1 MQSFSSAYELQIF
14 QCLKYKV
21 YVRRLQ
27 YRQGEESVFMW
38 ITSWVSL
45 LHQYRDGD
53 DVPDDVIMRW
63 AWSCL
68 WWFLTL
74 TLPSPVCEAVLKY
87 ATPSSEEK
95 LECELSACIISD
107 YSNKSVDLFWFP
119 LWSTRCFGSPT
130 STKYFNSIL
139 RTCNQ
144 YVWNVQWRQWK
155 GTPCYCYIS
164 SIFITS
170 CWWWWFWLIWGSYH
184 HLNTLITHMRLD
196 TVCSESS
203 VGWLSWSIRS
213 LYWLGLKD
221 EVHAR
226 RSLGSLQLLSTA
238 RLHFPRC
245 DFTCQNK
252 GSLEVVQLV
261 YW

>member
-1 MQSFSSAYELQIF
+1 MISTVE
-14 QCLKYKV
+14 YK
-21 YVRRLQ
+21 
-27 YRQGEESVFMW
+27 M
-38 ITSWVSL
+38 
-45 LHQYRDGD
+45 
-53 DVPDDVIMRW
+53 
-63 AWSCL
+63 
-68 WWFLTL
+68 
-74 TLPSPVCEAVLKY
+74 
-87 ATPSSEEK
+87 
-95 LECELSACIISD
+95 
-107 YSNKSVDLFWFP
+107 
-119 LWSTRCFGSPT
+119 FGSPT

-139 RTCNQ
+139 KTCDQ

-155 GTPCYCYIS
+155 GTPCSCYIS

-203 VGWLSWSIRS
+203 IGWLSWSIRS

-261 YW
+261 YWWDNWDKDIRSFCKKKTSGHCKYMQNQLQPLFSLWHCLPCYLGRITMIAF

>member
-1 MQSFSSAYELQIF
+1 
-14 QCLKYKV
+14 
-21 YVRRLQ
+21 
-27 YRQGEESVFMW
+27 
-38 ITSWVSL
+38 
-45 LHQYRDGD
+45 
-53 DVPDDVIMRW
+53 MRW

-74 TLPSPVCEAVLKY
+74 TLPSPGCEAVLKY
-87 ATPSSEEK
+87 TTPSSEEK
-95 LECELSACIISD
+95 LERELSACIISD
-107 YSNKSVDLFWFP
+107 YSNRSVDLFWFP

-139 RTCNQ
+139 KTCDQ
-144 YVWNVQWRQWK
+144 YVWNVQWGQWK

-196 TVCSESS
+196 TVCLESS

-226 RSLGSLQLLSTA
+226 KSLGSLQLPQQLGSTF
-238 RLHFPRC
+238 LVV
-245 DFTCQNK
+245 T
-252 GSLEVVQLV
+252 SLVKTRGVSR
-261 YW
+261 

>member
-1 MQSFSSAYELQIF
+1 MPLHLARKNWSVSSVLAY
-14 QCLKYKV
+14 
-21 YVRRLQ
+21 
-27 YRQGEESVFMW
+27 
-38 ITSWVSL
+38 
-45 LHQYRDGD
+45 
-53 DVPDDVIMRW
+53 
-63 AWSCL
+63 
-68 WWFLTL
+68 
-74 TLPSPVCEAVLKY
+74 
-87 ATPSSEEK
+87 
-95 LECELSACIISD
+95 SD

-196 TVCSESS
+196 TVCLESS

>member
-1 MQSFSSAYELQIF
+1 MP
-14 QCLKYKV
+14 
-21 YVRRLQ
+21 
-27 YRQGEESVFMW
+27 
-38 ITSWVSL
+38 
-45 LHQYRDGD
+45 LHLAR
-53 DVPDDVIMRW
+53 
-63 AWSCL
+63 
-68 WWFLTL
+68 
-74 TLPSPVCEAVLKY
+74 K
-87 ATPSSEEK
+87 K
-95 LECELSACIISD
+95 LVCELSACIVSD

-184 HLNTLITHMRLD
+184 HLNTLITHKRLD

-203 VGWLSWSIRS
+203 IGWLSWSIRS

-226 RSLGSLQLLSTA
+226 RFLGSLQLLSTA